1 MYYKDAETIECATEW
16 AILIDSLTPCRNI
29 LLGLATAFTCSVEAE
44 LLEIEIMSIDEIEKQ
59 KQSRK
64 KHYYDGNDEKL
75 AVCKDRG
82 ANVCINYKMEDFV
95 KRVKE
100 ETVKLV
106 ENAYKLHFWEYLGY
120 HGKERTLQRTRKQ
133 LFVALWGHV

>member
-1 MYYKDAETIECATEW
+1 
-16 AILIDSLTPCRNI
+16 
-29 LLGLATAFTCSVEAE
+29 
-44 LLEIEIMSIDEIEKQ
+44 MSIDEIEKQ

-64 KHYYDGNDEKL
+64 KHYYNGNDEKL

-95 KRVKE
+95 ERVKE

-106 ENAYKLHFWEYLGY
+106 ENVFSLISKPHFSSTTDMIIILLSGQFHREV
-120 HGKERTLQRTRKQ
+120 
-133 LFVALWGHV
+133 FVIVCYCQGI